1 MTHTLVA
8 DALITDAFED
18 LLKAFSLP
26 AQVRQMEED
35 PNGAAAQALWQ
46 GFEASGLAQVLV
58 AEASGGAGL
67 GFAQAYPLFA
77 ALGRHACPLPLAER
91 MVESAFGAEAAKD
104 LTTRACLDA
113 AYMAGAMQ
121 TVLDK
126 TLQYANDRQQF
137 GRPLGKFQAIQH
149 QLAVMAEQTLAAQ
162 MAAQLGCKHANPLP
176 SLLAVAVAKA
186 RCSEAAVEIAA
197 LGHSIHGAIGFTAEF
212 DLQLFTRRLH
222 ALRQASGS
230 ESYWHDVL
238 GHHLVSERQD
248 ASLELVRELTD

>member
-1 MTHTLVA
+1 MTETL
-8 DALITDAFED
+8 IIDAFDD
-18 LLKAFSLP
+18 LLKGFCTP
-26 AQVRQMEED
+26 ARVRQMEED
-35 PNGAAAQALWQ
+35 PGGITAKALWQ
-46 GFEASGLAQVLV
+46 AFEASGLAQVLV
-58 AEASGGAGL
+58 PEADGGAGL
-67 GFAQAYPLFA
+67 TFAQVYPLLA
-77 ALGRHACPLPLAER
+77 ALGRQACPLPLAER
-91 MVESAFGAEAAKD
+91 MVEQAFGADAAKA

-113 AYMAGAMQ
+113 AHMAGAMQ

-149 QLAVMAEQTLAAQ
+149 QLAVMAEQTLASQ
-162 MAAQLGCKHANPLP
+162 MAAQIGCRHAKPLP
-176 SLLAVAVAKA
+176 NLLNVAVAKA
-186 RCSEAAVEIAA
+186 RCCEAAVEIAA

-222 ALRQASGS
+222 TLRQASGS

-238 GHHLVSERQD
+238 GRHLVAERQD